1 MKQRTFIITLASIFV
16 LFGLL
21 GCIILSIAFW
31 QLAIERTTA
40 ADTAQATPQRST
52 EQPAPREAAVGEIAP
67 DFTLID
73 IRDDEQISLSQF
85 DGRPVMLNF
94 WATWCPPCR
103 KEMPLLQDA
112 YEEHQGDGLII
123 LTIAVSDKANNVLDF
138 SDQHDLTFPLLI
150 DTKDQ
155 VAVQYKVLG
164 IPTSYFIDSDGV
176 IASVQVGDLTAS
188 ALNRHLEEILE
199 D

>member
-123 LTIAVSDKANNVLDF
+123 LTIAVSDKAKNVLDF

-150 DTKDQ
+150 DTKDR

-176 IASVQVGDLTAS
+176 IASVQVGDLTAP
-188 ALNRHLEEILE
+188 ALDRHLEEILE

>member
-123 LTIAVSDKANNVLDF
+123 LTIAVSDKAKNVLDF

-150 DTKDQ
+150 DTKDR

-164 IPTSYFIDSDGV
+164 IPTSYFIDSVGV
-176 IASVQVGDLTAS
+176 IASVQVGDLTAPT
-188 ALNRHLEEILE
+188 LDRHLEEILE

>member
-1 MKQRTFIITLASIFV
+1 MKQRTFLITLATIFV

-21 GCIILSIAFW
+21 GCVILSIALW
-31 QLAIERTTA
+31 QVATAKTDIADAI
-40 ADTAQATPQRST
+40 QATPQRST
-52 EQPAPREAAVGEIAP
+52 EQPDSGEAVVGELAP
-67 DFTLID
+67 DFTLVD
-73 IRDDEQISLSQF
+73 IMGDEQVSLSQF
-85 DGRPVMLNF
+85 DGQPVMLNF

-123 LTIAVSDKANNVLDF
+123 LTIAVNDKAKNVLDF

-150 DTKDQ
+150 DIKDQ
-155 VAVQYKVLG
+155 VAVQYKIMG
-164 IPTSYFIDSDGV
+164 IPTSYFINPEGV
-176 IASVQVGDLTAS
+176 IESVQVGDLTAP
-188 ALNRHLEEILE
+188 ALDRHLEEILE

>member
-1 MKQRTFIITLASIFV
+1 MKQRTFIITLATVFV

-21 GCIILSIAFW
+21 GCIILSIALW
-31 QLAIERTTA
+31 QLAGEKTA
-40 ADTAQATPQRST
+40 FMDAPTSSPQRST
-52 EQPAPREAAVGEIAP
+52 EQPDPGEAVIGEIAP
-67 DFTLID
+67 DFTLVD
-73 IRDDEQISLSQF
+73 IRDDEQVSLSQF
-85 DGRPVMLNF
+85 NGQPVMLNF

-103 KEMPLLQDA
+103 KEMPLLQNA

-176 IASVQVGDLTAS
+176 IASVQVGDLTAP
-188 ALNRHLEEILE
+188 ALDRHLEEIL
-199 D
+199 DD

>member
-31 QLAIERTTA
+31 QLAFERTTA

-164 IPTSYFIDSDGV
+164 IPTSYFIDSNGV
-176 IASVQVGDLTAS
+176 ITSVQVGDLTAP
-188 ALNRHLEEILE
+188 ALDRHLEEILE

>member
-1 MKQRTFIITLASIFV
+1 MKQRTFVLTLATVFV

-21 GCIILSIAFW
+21 GCILLSIALW
-31 QLAIERTTA
+31 QVAIAKTDI
-40 ADTAQATPQRST
+40 ADAIQATPQRST
-52 EQPAPREAAVGEIAP
+52 AQPDPGEAVVGEMAP
-67 DFTLID
+67 DFTLVD
-73 IRDDEQISLSQF
+73 TRNDKQVSLNQF
-85 DGRPVMLNF
+85 DGQPVMLNF

-112 YEEHQGDGLII
+112 YEKHQDDGLEI

-150 DTKDQ
+150 DTKDR
-155 VAVQYKVLG
+155 VAVQYKIMG
-164 IPTSYFIDSDGV
+164 IPTSYFIDSNGV

-188 ALNRHLEEILE
+188 ALNRHLEEIL
-199 D
+199 DD

>member
-21 GCIILSIAFW
+21 GCIILSIALW
-31 QLAIERTTA
+31 QLAIDKTDV
-40 ADTAQATPQRST
+40 ADAIQATPQRST
-52 EQPAPREAAVGEIAP
+52 EQPAPGEAVVGEMAP
-67 DFTLID
+67 DFTLVD
-73 IRDDEQISLSQF
+73 IRNDEQVSLNQF
-85 DGRPVMLNF
+85 DGQPVMLNF

-112 YEEHQGDGLII
+112 YEEHQDDGLMI

-138 SDQHDLTFPLLI
+138 SDQHGLTFPLLI
-150 DTKDQ
+150 DTKDR

-176 IASVQVGDLTAS
+176 IASVQVGDLTAP
-188 ALNRHLEEILE
+188 ALDRHLEEIINE
-199 D
+199 

>member
-73 IRDDEQISLSQF
+73 IRDDEQVSLSQF

-123 LTIAVSDKANNVLDF
+123 LTIAVSDKAKNVLDF

-150 DTKDQ
+150 DTKDR

-164 IPTSYFIDSDGV
+164 IPTSYFIDSVGV
-176 IASVQVGDLTAS
+176 IASVQVGDLTAPT
-188 ALNRHLEEILE
+188 LDRHLEEILE

>member
-1 MKQRTFIITLASIFV
+1 
-16 LFGLL
+16 
-21 GCIILSIAFW
+21 
-31 QLAIERTTA
+31 
-40 ADTAQATPQRST
+40 
-52 EQPAPREAAVGEIAP
+52 
-67 DFTLID
+67 
-73 IRDDEQISLSQF
+73 
-85 DGRPVMLNF
+85 MLNF

-123 LTIAVSDKANNVLDF
+123 LTIAVSDKAKNVLDF

-150 DTKDQ
+150 DTKDR

-176 IASVQVGDLTAS
+176 IASVQVGDLTAP
-188 ALNRHLEEILE
+188 ALDRHLEEILE